1 VDSIEKDSK
10 PGQPDN
16 MDDLKSE
23 TGDYQFN
30 LGLHR
35 IDTLNSIINACARKY
50 HKALNKQEEKY
61 VREYQN
67 MVNVL
72 YTEAFVYMEDDT
84 EFDFDIIETDTSE
97 KQEVLRQILDHD
109 EEFNSE
115 DDLMLHLQQVRS
127 IYLGVRELMKNVG
140 LDIPREDKIGQ
151 TDIFNK

>member
-1 VDSIEKDSK
+1 
-10 PGQPDN
+10 

-23 TGDYQFN
+23 AGDYQFN

-50 HKALNKQEEKY
+50 HKALNKQEEQY

-84 EFDFDIIETDTSE
+84 EFDFDIIETETSE